1 MNESTSHA
9 AATAAAVADTRVAE
23 SAPTPPLPPPQVQ
36 ISQMIGG
43 HVVTRAMYAFA
54 ELGIADLL
62 KDAPRS
68 AADIAPNAGAQ
79 PTSLYRLMRTMAGL
93 GFLVEDA
100 EQRFA
105 LTPLGEAMRSDAP
118 GHSRSMVRLIAGPLG
133 WRVLGEF
140 LHSVKTGEAGS
151 EKALGQPIFE
161 YLATSPQEAT
171 WFNEMMIAFHG
182 AEPPAVAAAYDFS
195 SFGTIVDV
203 GGGTGNL
210 LTTILQAFPQVR
222 GVLHDLPHVAAQA
235 RELIASRGLSDRC
248 TVNEG
253 NFFDELPAGG
263 DAYML
268 SHIIH
273 DWDEASCLKI
283 LGACR
288 RVMKPGSRLLIVE
301 MVIPPGN
308 DFHPGKL
315 SDMIMLAFTPG
326 GCERTAAEYGAL
338 FEKAGFKLTRVV
350 PTASP
355 VSVVEAV
362 PA

>member
-1 MNESTSHA
+1 MSESTSSGTA
-9 AATAAAVADTRVAE
+9 IVSPAATH
-23 SAPTPPLPPPQVQ
+23 APEPPPMPPPHVL
-36 ISQMIGG
+36 INQMIGG
-43 HVVTRAMYAFA
+43 HIVTRAMYVFA

-62 KDAPRS
+62 RDGPRT
-68 AADIAPNAGAQ
+68 AEEIAPSAGAQ
-79 PTSLYRLMRTMAGL
+79 ARPLYRLMRTMAGL
-93 GFLVEDA
+93 GFLAEDA
-100 EQRFA
+100 EHRFA
-105 LTPLGEAMRSDAP
+105 LTPVGEAMRSDAP
-118 GHSRSMVRLIAGPLG
+118 GHARSMARLIAGPLG

-151 EKALGQPIFE
+151 ERALGQSIFD
-161 YLATSPQEAT
+161 YLATAPDEAT

-182 AEPPAVAAAYDFS
+182 SEPPAVAAAFDFS
-195 SFGTIVDV
+195 TIGTLVDV

-210 LTTILQAFPQVR
+210 LTTILQANPSLR
-222 GVLHDLPHVAAQA
+222 GILHDMPHVAAQA
-235 RELIASRGLSDRC
+235 RDLIASRGLSDRC

-253 NFFDELPAGG
+253 NFFEDLPEGG

-283 LGACR
+283 LSNCR
-288 RVMKPGSRLLIVE
+288 RAMKPTSRLLVVE

-308 DFHPGKL
+308 DFHPGKI
-315 SDMIMLAFTPG
+315 SDMIMLSFTPG
-326 GCERTAAEYGAL
+326 GCERTAAEYAAL
-338 FEKAGFKLTRVV
+338 FAKAGFTLTRVV

-362 PA
+362 PV

>member
-1 MNESTSHA
+1 MSESTSSG
-9 AATAAAVADTRVAE
+9 AAVA
-23 SAPTPPLPPPQVQ
+23 SAPPPAPALPPQVQ
-36 ISQMIGG
+36 IAQMIGG

-68 AADIAPNAGAQ
+68 ADEIAPRAGAQ
-79 PTSLYRLMRTMAGL
+79 AASLYRLLRLMAGL
-93 GFLVEDA
+93 GFLAEDA
-100 EQRFA
+100 EHRFA
-105 LTPLGEAMRSDAP
+105 LTPLGEAMQSDAP
-118 GHSRSMVRLIAGPLG
+118 GHSRSMVRLIAGPVG
-133 WRVLGEF
+133 WRVLSEF

-151 EKALGQPIFE
+151 ERGLGQPIFD
-161 YLATSPQEAT
+161 YLAANPGDAT
-171 WFNEMMIAFHG
+171 LFNEMMIAFHG

-195 SFGTIVDV
+195 GLGTIVDV

-210 LTTILQAFPQVR
+210 LTTILQANPGVR
-222 GVLHDLPHVAAQA
+222 GVLHDMPHVAAQA
-235 RELIASRGLSDRC
+235 RDLIASRGLSDRC
-248 TVNEG
+248 TVHEG
-253 NFFDELPAGG
+253 SFFEALPEGG

-273 DWDEASCLKI
+273 DWDEASCIKI
-283 LGACR
+283 LTNCR
-288 RVMKPGSRLLIVE
+288 RAMKSGGKLLLVE

-308 DFHPGKL
+308 EFHPGKL
-315 SDMIMLAFTPG
+315 TDMIMLAFTPG
-326 GCERTAAEYGAL
+326 GCERTAAEYSAL
-338 FEKAGFKLTRVV
+338 FAKAGFSLTRVV

>member
-1 MNESTSHA
+1 MTESTSHG
-9 AATAAAVADTRVAE
+9 AAVASEPAVPVT
-23 SAPTPPLPPPQVQ
+23 LPPQVQ
-36 ISQMIGG
+36 ITQMIGG

-68 AADIAPNAGAQ
+68 AADIAPLAGADAA
-79 PTSLYRLMRTMAGL
+79 PLYRLMRTMAGL

-100 EQRFA
+100 DHRFA
-105 LTPLGEAMRSDAP
+105 LTPLGATLQSDAP
-118 GHSRSMVRLIAGPLG
+118 GHARSMVRLLAGPLG

-140 LHSVKTGEAGS
+140 LHSVKTGEAGA
-151 EKALGQPIFE
+151 ERALGMQVFD

-182 AEPPAVAAAYDFS
+182 SEPPAVAAAYDFS
-195 SFGTIVDV
+195 GIGTLVDV

-210 LTTILQAFPQVR
+210 LTTILQANPRMR
-222 GVLHDLPHVAAQA
+222 GMLHDLPHVAAQA
-235 RELIASRGLSDRC
+235 RELIASRGLNDRC
-248 TVNEG
+248 TVSEG
-253 NFFDELPAGG
+253 SFFDALPEGG

-273 DWDEASCLKI
+273 DWDEASCIKI
-283 LGACR
+283 LTNCR
-288 RVMKPGSRLLIVE
+288 RAMKSSGRLLVVE

-315 SDMIMLAFTPG
+315 SDMIMLSFTPG
-326 GCERTAAEYGAL
+326 GCERTAKEYETL
-338 FEKAGFKLTRVV
+338 FAKAGFQLTRVV

-355 VSVVEAV
+355 VSVVEATPV
-362 PA
+362 